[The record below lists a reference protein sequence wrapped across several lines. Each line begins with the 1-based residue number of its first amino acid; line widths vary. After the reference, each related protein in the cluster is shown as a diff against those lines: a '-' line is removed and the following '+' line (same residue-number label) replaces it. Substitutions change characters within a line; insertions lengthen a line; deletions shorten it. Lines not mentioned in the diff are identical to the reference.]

1 MHTPLRDFLRTET
14 GSASV
19 LLAAAVAALAWANA
33 APSSYEGFWHTEL
46 AMRFG
51 AHGLSLDLREWVN
64 SGLMTLFFFVVG
76 LEARREFDMG
86 ELRERRRATLPAVV
100 GLAGMAVPV
109 LVYVACN
116 AGHASAHGWG
126 VAMSTDTAFALGMLV
141 LIGKRLPAGLRIFI
155 LTISVVDDFVAL
167 AVIAVVYSGHIE
179 QYYLWPAL
187 ACFTGM
193 LALHRTGAKR
203 PVFVAVAA
211 AAWLMLRKSGVEPVI
226 VGLALGLLT
235 SAYPAN
241 RDALERASGL
251 FQAFREQPTPELAR
265 DARIG
270 VASAISPNAR
280 LQRLYHPW
288 TSYGIVPL
296 FALANSGLTISTD
309 EASTAF
315 TSPITLGIIAAYV
328 LGKPAGVIGTSWLM
342 SRLRGGSLR
351 PAVGWGALAAGGA
364 ITGVGFTVS
373 LLIATLAF
381 SGRDLTQAKIG
392 VLSAVVLSV
401 VTTWLIAWT
410 LGLLPEQA
418 RIRSLLGSAESI
430 VDLVP
435 PVNDRR
441 DHVRGP
447 VDAPVTV
454 VEFGDFECPYCGR
467 AEPVMRDLLAHAGD
481 VRYVWRHLPLTDVHP
496 HAQLAAEAAQA
507 AGDQGA
513 FWEMHDALLA
523 HQGAL
528 AIDDVIRYAEEIGL
542 DIDRFHTGLSSL
554 AGATR
559 IAEDVESADRSGVSG
574 TPAFFINGRRHD
586 GAYDIESL
594 TAAVK
599 TARLRVSLQQTAR
612 RRLFTGVRGGRTG
625 LRARFR
631 PRRTNARGPGPS
643 AWRRASVRRPERS
656 GPADNHPGGRP

>member
-126 VAMSTDTAFALGMLV
+126 VAMSTDTAFALGMLA

-179 QYYLWPAL
+179 QSYLWPAL

-203 PVFVAVAA
+203 PVFVAVAAAA

-328 LGKPAGVIGTSWLM
+328 LGKPAGVIGTSWLI

-528 AIDDVIRYAEEIGL
+528 ATDDVTRYAEEIGL

-612 RRLFTGVRGGRTG
+612 RRLFTGVRGGE
-625 LRARFR
+625 
-631 PRRTNARGPGPS
+631 PG
-643 AWRRASVRRPERS
+643 
-656 GPADNHPGGRP
+656 